1 MDSLVERALAA
12 DITANVD
19 AITVAALGEVGAQ
32 ADVIVGPGP
41 LPGTPDWE
49 LEDGTD
55 IPAQRQL
62 AWQLTSLRLQLA
74 VGIDCADTVVVLRAG
89 GVTWALIAQAAGI
102 TRQAAHERWGGRVR
116 DILDRY
122 GDGMPDSV
130 ADDEPPTGT
139 EPIGGSV

>member
-1 MDSLVERALAA
+1 MA
-12 DITANVD
+12 
-19 AITVAALGEVGAQ
+19 
-32 ADVIVGPGP
+32 
-41 LPGTPDWE
+41 GT
-49 LEDGTD
+49 TF
-55 IPAQRQL
+55 PAQRQL

-74 VGIDCADTVVVLRAG
+74 VGLDCADTVVVLRAG
-89 GVTWALIAQAAGI
+89 GVTWAQIAQAAGI

-130 ADDEPPTGT
+130 ADDEPPTGA